1 MKGDLYFMF
10 CKDIILKWYLDL
22 QVLFNELRLIG
33 RKSKFLQ
40 LAEDGFHQL
49 KEFEGY
55 VMARY
60 YGP

>member
-10 CKDIILKWYLDL
+10 CKDILLQWNLDL
-22 QVLFNELRLIG
+22 QVHFNELRLIG
-33 RKSKFLQ
+33 RKSKLLQ
-40 LAEDGFHQL
+40 LAEDGFHQVQEL
-49 KEFEGY
+49 EGY